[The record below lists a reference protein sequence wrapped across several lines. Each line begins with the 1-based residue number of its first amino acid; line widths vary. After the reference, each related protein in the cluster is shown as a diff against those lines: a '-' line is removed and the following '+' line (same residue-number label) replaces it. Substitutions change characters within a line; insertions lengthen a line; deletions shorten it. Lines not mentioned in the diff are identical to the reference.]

1 MKPVRVMVVEDDPE
15 DMELMALEL
24 RRAGFAAE
32 LHRVETAEEMGQALR
47 QNEWDAV
54 ISDYRLP
61 LFSAPEALRLLQAT
75 GKDIPFIVVSGTVG
89 EADGVELMRAGAR
102 DYFPKDRI
110 TRLAAAVTRELG
122 EAEARRAK
130 TRAELERSLL
140 ARVGEVLTAPL
151 DSGQWL
157 EQLAQLPVPA
167 VADGCAIFLKGA
179 QGLRMAAMAHSDPS
193 KVPEAFATDRRIPLH
208 PDAPVGPAFV
218 LRTGQPE
225 FIPDVSGREA
235 QLARS
240 EEHLRMLRGLGLRSV
255 LHVPLRGRQGM
266 AGVLSLATGH
276 PRRLVQEDLGLAQEL
291 GRRISLVMENARLF
305 QEMQEAVRL
314 RDDFLTVAA
323 HELRTPLT
331 TLRLQLGALTQR
343 AAKEN
348 IAPDF
353 ASRLERCQR
362 QTRRLATLVEGLL
375 DVTRLASGE
384 MVLQPERFDLSEL
397 VAEVVERHA
406 AEAQGARC
414 EVRLEA
420 TPGLWGRW
428 DRLRVDQAVS
438 SLMNNA
444 LKFGS
449 GHPVHVVVAREGAM
463 ARVEVRDRGIGIP
476 PDQLERIF
484 ERFGRAVSSRSYGG
498 LGLGLYLA
506 RRAAE
511 AHGGRVWAQARDG
524 GGATFLLELPLDTA
538 EVYP

>member
-24 RRAGFAAE
+24 RRGGFSAE
-32 LHRVETAEEMGQALR
+32 LHRVETAEEMRQALR
-47 QNEWDAV
+47 QSEWDAV

-61 LFSAPEALRLLQAT
+61 LFSAPEALQLLQET

-110 TRLAAAVTRELG
+110 TRLAAAITRELS
-122 EAEARRAK
+122 EAEARRAR

-151 DSGQWL
+151 DFEQWL
-157 EQLAQLPVPA
+157 KRLAQLPVPA
-167 VADGCAIFLKGA
+167 VADWCAIFLEEG
-179 QGLRMAAMAHSDPS
+179 QGLRMAALAHADPV
-193 KVPEAFATDRRIPLH
+193 KVAEGLATDRRVPLS
-208 PDAPVGPAFV
+208 PEASTGPAFV

-225 FIPDVSGREA
+225 FLPEVSGREE
-235 QLARS
+235 QFARD
-240 EEHLRMLRGLGLRSV
+240 EEHLRRLRELNLRSI
-255 LHVPLRGRQGM
+255 LHVPLRGHQGSI
-266 AGVLSLATGH
+266 GVLTLATSS
-276 PRRLVQEDLGLAQEL
+276 PRQLVREDLGLAQEL
-291 GRRISLVMENARLF
+291 ARRVSLVLENARLF
-305 QEMQEAVRL
+305 REMQDAVRL

-331 TLRLQLGALTQR
+331 TLQLQLGALTQR
-343 AAKEN
+343 ARKESA
-348 IAPDF
+348 APDF
-353 ASRLERCQR
+353 TERLERCQR
-362 QTRRLATLVEGLL
+362 QTRRLGTLVEGLL
-375 DVTRLASGE
+375 DVTRLASGQ
-384 MVLQPERFDLSEL
+384 MVLQPERFDLAEL

-414 EVRLEA
+414 EMRLEA
-420 TPGLWGRW
+420 VPGLWGLW

-438 SLMNNA
+438 SLLNNA

-449 GHPVHVVVAREGAM
+449 GLPVEVVVAPTEGR

-484 ERFGRAVSSRSYGG
+484 ERFERAVSSRSYGG

-511 AHGGRVWAQARDG
+511 AHGGRVWAQVRPG
-524 GGATFLLELPLDTA
+524 GGATFILELPLESA
-538 EVYP
+538 EVHP